1 MELRRWT
8 VSSRIISLLAC
19 FMSLAALGSAAANPQ
34 AAKLLQIYF
43 VDVEG
48 GQATLIVSPSGES
61 MLVDTG
67 WAGFNGRD
75 ADRIVAAAK
84 LANVKQIDYL
94 VISHFHADHVG
105 GVPQLAARI
114 PIITFIDHGLNVETT
129 DDAKRYSA
137 AYNLAVEKGKH
148 LVVRPGDTI
157 PLKGVGVEVLTANG
171 DLIAAPPAAKRN
183 PYCDSVPRQD
193 DDPSENARSVG
204 ILLTY
209 GKFRFVDFSDLTWNK
224 ELSLMCPVNPVGQ
237 VDVYL
242 TSHHGFVLSGSE
254 PLVWGLHPRV
264 AIMNNGARKGGE
276 PAAWQ
281 IVRDSP
287 GLEDF
292 WQVHF
297 SIEGGKDHN
306 TAEAFIANP
315 DENCEGKF
323 LKLSAEPDG
332 SFTITNSRN
341 GFTKT
346 YPAKQ

>member
-1 MELRRWT
+1 
-8 VSSRIISLLAC
+8 LAC
-19 FMSLAALGSAAANPQ
+19 LLLLAALGSAAANPQ
-34 AAKLLQIYF
+34 AAKPLEIYF

-48 GQATLIVSPSGES
+48 GQATLIVTPSGES
-61 MLVDTG
+61 LLVDTG
-67 WAGFNGRD
+67 WPGFNGRD

-84 LANVKQIDYL
+84 LARVTRIDDL
-94 VISHFHADHVG
+94 VITHYHADHVG
-105 GVPQLAARI
+105 GVTQLVERI
-114 PIITFIDHGLNVETT
+114 PVVTFIDHGPNVETT
-129 DDAKRYSA
+129 EQAQQFSA
-137 AYNLAVEKGKH
+137 AYARAVEKGKRRI
-148 LVVRPGDTI
+148 VQPGDTI
-157 PLKGVGVEVLTANG
+157 PLKGVEVKVLTANG
-171 DLIAAPPAAKRN
+171 EIIPTPAGAASN
-183 PYCDSVPRQD
+183 PYCSSTGRLD
-193 DDPSENARSVG
+193 DDPSENARSLG

-209 GKFRFVDFSDLTWNK
+209 GKFRFVDLGDLTWNK
-224 ELSLMCPVNPVGQ
+224 ELNLMCPVNRVGT

-242 TSHHGFVLSGSE
+242 TDHHGFAISGAK

-264 AIMNNGARKGGE
+264 AVMNNGAKKGGE

-306 TAEAFIANP
+306 SAEAFIANP

>member
-8 VSSRIISLLAC
+8 LSFRVLSVLAC
-19 FMSLAALGSAAANPQ
+19 VMLFAALVSAAVTPQ
-34 AAKLLQIYF
+34 AAKLLEIYF

-48 GQATLIVSPSGES
+48 GQATLIVSPTGES
-61 MLVDTG
+61 LLVDTG
-67 WAGFNGRD
+67 WADFNGRD

-94 VISHFHADHVG
+94 IITHFHADHVG

-114 PIITFIDHGLNVETT
+114 PIITFIDHGPDVETT

-137 AYNLAVEKGKH
+137 AYDLAAEKGKH
-148 LVVRPGDTI
+148 RVVRPGDTI
-157 PLKGVGVEVLTANG
+157 PLNGVGVEVLTANG
-171 DLIAAPPAAKRN
+171 DTIDAPPGAKHN
-183 PYCDSVPRQD
+183 PYCDSVPLQEN
-193 DDPSENARSVG
+193 DPSENARSVG
-204 ILLTY
+204 ILVTY
-209 GKFRFVDFSDLTWNK
+209 GKFRFIDLGDFTWNK
-224 ELSLMCPVNPVGQ
+224 ELTLMCPVNRIGQ

-264 AIMNNGARKGGE
+264 AVMNNGARKGGE

-281 IVRDSP
+281 IVQDSP

-292 WQVHF
+292 WQLHF

-306 TAEAFIANP
+306 TPEAFIANP
-315 DENCEGKF
+315 DENCQAKY
-323 LKLSAEPDG
+323 LQLSAKPDG
-332 SFTITNSRN
+332 SFTMINSRN

-346 YPAKQ
+346 YTAK

>member
-1 MELRRWT
+1 MGLHRR
-8 VSSRIISLLAC
+8 VLSVRIISFLGCLLLLGTMAT
-19 FMSLAALGSAAANPQ
+19 AAPAPK
-34 AAKLLQIYF
+34 AAKALQIYF

-48 GQATLIVSPSGES
+48 GQATLMVSPSGES
-61 MLVDTG
+61 LLVDTG

-114 PIITFIDHGLNVETT
+114 PIINFIDHGSNVETT
-129 DDAKRYSA
+129 DDAKMYSA
-137 AYNLAVEKGKH
+137 AYNLAAAKGKH
-148 LVVRPGDTI
+148 RVVRPGDTI
-157 PLKGVGVEVLTANG
+157 PINGLEVKVLTANG
-171 DLIAAPPAAKRN
+171 DIIDTPAGAQPN
-183 PYCDSVPRQD
+183 SYCESVARQD

-204 ILLTY
+204 ILVTF
-209 GKFRFVDFSDLTWNK
+209 GKFRFIDLSDFTWNK
-224 ELSLMCPVNPVGQ
+224 ELSLMCPVNRVGQ

-242 TSHHGFVLSGSE
+242 TSHHGFKISGSK

-264 AIMNNGARKGGE
+264 AVMNNGSRKGGE
-276 PAAWQ
+276 PEAWQ

-297 SIEGGKDHN
+297 SIEGAKEHN
-306 TAEAFIANP
+306 VAETFIANP
-315 DENCEGKF
+315 EGNYEGNY

-332 SFTITNSRN
+332 GFTITNSRN
-341 GFTKT
+341 NFTKT
-346 YPAKQ
+346 YPARH